1 MLPTG
6 KIFHICECTIIHGT
20 FYLSKQKYRNLP
32 VNFSFICPRQLFLI
46 LLLLEHT
53 FSQRIH
59 PNLRAAVLPGLIYS
73 ALSFSSL
80 FDISLNPG
88 SIQSSSI
95 QAHTL
100 DLDHH
105 SHTNTGA
112 SLQRNSS
119 GKFTCQKKSN
129 QDQINAIAQLKLLHE
144 NELTSLRADHD
155 VKMTLLQA
163 THDENL
169 RNLQLEWDEDLDY
182 FNRRLNEQEDEL
194 ASKYNNIQELSEQIE
209 SLKAN
214 AIVAAS
220 KSSIEIIFELLS
232 VNLQREIKR
241 IPSWNKLGTRKK
253 GDTTGQTRDKQKT
266 VSFHRYS

>member
-1 MLPTG
+1 
-6 KIFHICECTIIHGT
+6 
-20 FYLSKQKYRNLP
+20 
-32 VNFSFICPRQLFLI
+32 
-46 LLLLEHT
+46 
-53 FSQRIH
+53 
-59 PNLRAAVLPGLIYS
+59 LRAAVLPGLIYS

-129 QDQINAIAQLKLLHE
+129 QDQINAIAQLKFLHE

-182 FNRRLNEQEDEL
+182 FNSRLNEQEDEL

-232 VNLQREIKR
+232 ANLQREIKR

-253 GDTTGQTRDKQKT
+253 GDTSGQTRDKQKT
-266 VSFHRYS
+266 VSFDCYS